1 MSKSVGELR
10 AELKALRKEHPEHMP
25 VSKMKKNDITDI
37 IEKMKRSTEITPSV
51 VMDKET
57 RMEATRKSVEK
68 KQPKEQNENKPMKEK
83 KESRMYKVIKEVASE
98 SEDEKPKKVSK
109 PKKVDEKPS
118 AKESVAE
125 RMARVRAGKGKK

>member
-10 AELKALRKEHPEHMP
+10 AELKALRKENPEHMP

-37 IEKMKRSTEITPSV
+37 IEKMKMKTETIPSV
-51 VMDKET
+51 VMDKEIRT
-57 RMEATRKSVEK
+57 EATNKAHEKRQSKAMKEPKEPKEHNENKESKEK
-68 KQPKEQNENKPMKEK
+68 KQPMEK
-83 KESRMYKVIKEVASE
+83 KESKA
-98 SEDEKPKKVSK
+98 KKA
-109 PKKVDEKPS
+109 DEKPS

>member
-25 VSKMKKNDITDI
+25 VSKMKKNDITDV
-37 IEKMKRSTEITPSV
+37 IEKMKRMTNTTPSV
-51 VMDKET
+51 VIDKET
-57 RMEATRKSVEK
+57 RAEATHKSVEK
-68 KQPKEQNENKPMKEK
+68 KAVKEPKEVKDKNENKE
-83 KESRMYKVIKEVASE
+83 
-98 SEDEKPKKVSK
+98 SK
-109 PKKVDEKPS
+109 PKKEPKAKKDKSSSSSDEKPP